1 LIALFDRI
9 PYAIEQGKFSA
20 EQGIDLA
27 EQGIL
32 LRHQR
37 NAAWLAGGGRT
48 EATSIVMDSDGLLQP
63 QGTYDSR
70 GLAGIADV
78 CSGNSDAPLLTL
90 NHSRNF
96 DHRRRPETLLTAM
109 ATALR

>member
-1 LIALFDRI
+1 LIAFFDRI
-9 PYAIEQGKFSA
+9 PYAT

-48 EATSIVMDSDGLLQP
+48 EATSIVMDSDGLLQ
-63 QGTYDSR
+63 
-70 GLAGIADV
+70 L
-78 CSGNSDAPLLTL
+78 
-90 NHSRNF
+90 
-96 DHRRRPETLLTAM
+96 
-109 ATALR
+109 